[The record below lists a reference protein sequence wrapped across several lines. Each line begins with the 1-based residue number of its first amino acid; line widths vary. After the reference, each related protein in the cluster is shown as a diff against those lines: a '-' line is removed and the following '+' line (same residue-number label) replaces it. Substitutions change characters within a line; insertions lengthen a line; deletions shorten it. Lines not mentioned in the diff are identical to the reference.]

1 MAKLAINLITV
12 MVFKQ
17 MGVNIV
23 EYLQDKVM
31 IGRKI
36 KKIKLYFEQ
45 KLSTMDNSKEET
57 IALEEV
63 KMHWHM
69 EE

>member
-1 MAKLAINLITV
+1 MAALATNLITV